1 MLINRYRLESFFVE
15 RTISPAKQALISIER
30 KNMSFDVRK
39 SDKYV
44 PENDE
49 KRRGAADA
57 REREQVIS
65 ELKECVTQHRGNE
78 QILGWGYEVELERN
92 SSLDDIYAPG
102 SALLTELVE
111 SLPLQSVM
119 SQQAIKPD
127 AQIRVNE
134 SGKLEVLSD
143 IGWIDFVE
151 LGYFN
156 HFQSGQDTLAIL
168 VEIAKEAGGYI
179 WKDRVILVEQWLT
192 FHGFDVPKSIGEL
205 KNLISCFEFR
215 FPEVDGLGNYWT
227 QLAADDDALIVLSS
241 EQCAAIRQL
250 MLRKLPKNTR
260 LLDHLL
266 HESKSGIALHDN
278 AATLLKKVIEHTNSQ
293 EWARDCL
300 RQLDWFSEPAG
311 QEMPGQL
318 LVTAMLLDINPFIG
332 KALNRK
338 AVGSFEMYSPSY
350 LGRPLAIVLEGL
362 RDHMVANKWV
372 SHDAA
377 PLAIHLCLAQI
388 APEFIVRQVPTS
400 LTLGSLE
407 WVTYCRGVALVEAVS
422 RGAARM
428 MTYEQIMAYAELEP
442 VSKALADVHALAL
455 IDPIVDW
462 ALINGVITDVEL
474 RQYENATTQRAVVA
488 YQSYVANFSQ
498 VSVAFSTPMPDRKAI
513 AQAAL
518 ERAAPDCDFLHK
530 PVLDQRPGLYSSP
543 TKMSMIDLHVSGDLK
558 KQEWDFRAVFPDS
571 KKPDLLGQIS
581 GSGWP
586 ALYDPK
592 VESLYLRFPRLL
604 RMTDNDVEFH
614 RQLRGY
620 LSGLNAALATT
631 LKLAMSRL
639 SYFDLQEVLRGEL
652 TFFTV
657 RDSAVMTRTI
667 PLGEGQAHRATWES
681 QANKDAVT
689 GRFGIVMCASH
700 GGKLDCYELF
710 TLRGEIHRNDHLGKF
725 IVQSGK
731 LKAPARVDF
740 RGDLKAEE
748 SPTPKE
754 RLPINRKCYIEGVAN
769 DFRVTSSEA
778 IIEKLIVLPAPATP
792 ATPKK
797 SEYQNFSDPR
807 IEQISAM
814 IVSRHPL
821 MTFEQL
827 KEAAIVPTALEKERA
842 QGNAVATYIVD
853 LAVPFKKCVEDLSSG
868 EFNRLV
874 DGVYGCAMDA
884 IALVGAVAGFAFSA
898 ASISAKATSMSVK
911 LGYLAKL
918 IIGTGVSIF
927 NPLDDLPSI
936 LRGSGKL
943 VYKGGMRLSQQAHE
957 IIALAQSQMRHI
969 GGARKTA
976 VSAGRGALAGK
987 GIWRP
992 KATSVETM
1000 TVLAAREDFYWY
1012 ALSRSGKPWGPK
1024 LNHFNF
1030 VAPFRGDRFHKT
1042 LPVSYTRAVIQKS
1055 LPRAKAKIENAIKA
1069 LSDHDFSKELESIF
1083 KAFLGGNRSDATDRV
1098 LKYLKLIRTDFNGFS
1113 LSNMA
1118 LDPHKDNGN
1127 IASFDPGLYRQWV
1140 AASAS
1145 ERSKLM
1151 FMKIHTRN
1159 LNAHFIGHNYN
1170 HDVVADDLIHEML
1183 HGAAQTEDVSYA
1195 SDVAQPGSGNQVLN
1209 VTPLLNLA
1217 NGKHPLA
1224 ERNSE
1229 TQYHPAAKAIEN
1241 ADSLALVVSLLDQ
1254 YYTHNA
1260 EHKRNLYIL
1269 EQYLKSV
1276 GTGAVI
1282 EPVLL
1287 TLNRP
1292 A

>member
-1 MLINRYRLESFFVE
+1 
-15 RTISPAKQALISIER
+15 
-30 KNMSFDVRK
+30 MSFDVRK
-39 SDKYV
+39 SDKYA
-44 PENDE
+44 PENDG
-49 KRRGAADA
+49 KQRLAADA
-57 REREQVIS
+57 RERDQVIAK
-65 ELKECVTQHRGNE
+65 LKECVEQHTGNE
-78 QILGWGYEVELERN
+78 QILGWDYQIELVRN
-92 SSLDDIYAPG
+92 SSLDNVFAPG
-102 SALLTELVE
+102 SALLKQL
-111 SLPLQSVM
+111 LQTVTLRNAM
-119 SQQAIKPD
+119 VQEAIDPD
-127 AQIRVNE
+127 AAICVTE
-134 SGKLEVLSD
+134 TGKLEMASD

-151 LGYFN
+151 LGYFRS
-156 HFQSGQDTLAIL
+156 FQSDQDSLAIL
-168 VEIAKEAGGYI
+168 VEIAKEAGGYV
-179 WKDRVILVEQWLT
+179 WTDREVTVDQWLR
-192 FHGFDVPKSIGEL
+192 FHGFDVPANIGEII
-205 KNLISCFEFR
+205 NLVNCFEYR
-215 FPEVDGLGNYWT
+215 FPEVDALGNYWS
-227 QLAADDDALIVLSS
+227 QLVVDDETLIVLSS
-241 EQCAAIRQL
+241 EQYAAIRQCTL
-250 MLRKLPKNTR
+250 LELPKETR

-266 HESKSGIALHDN
+266 RKSDSGIALHDN
-278 AATLLKKVIEHTNSQ
+278 AAMLLKKVIEHTSSQ

-300 RQLDWFSEPAG
+300 RRLDWFSGPAG
-311 QEMPGQL
+311 QETPGQL

-332 KALNRK
+332 KTPNRK
-338 AVGSFEMYSPSY
+338 AVGSYEMYSSRY
-350 LGRPLAIVLEGL
+350 LGKPLAIVLEGL

-372 SHDAA
+372 GHDAA
-377 PLAIHLCLAQI
+377 PLAIHLCLAHI

-400 LTLGSLE
+400 LTIGSLE
-407 WVTYCRGVALVEAVS
+407 WVAYCRGVALVEAVS

-428 MTYEQIMAYAELEP
+428 MTYEQIMIYAELEP

-462 ALINGVITDVEL
+462 ALINGVITGVEL
-474 RQYENATTQRAVVA
+474 RQSENAATQRAVVA

-498 VSVAFSTPMPDRKAI
+498 VSIAFSTPIPDRKAI

-518 ERAAPDCDFLHK
+518 ERAVPDCDFLHK
-530 PVLDQRPGLYSSP
+530 PVLDQRPGLYASP
-543 TKMSMIDLHVSGDLK
+543 TKMSMVDLHMSGDLI

-571 KKPDLLGQIS
+571 SAPDLLSQIS
-581 GSGWP
+581 GSGRP
-586 ALYDPK
+586 ALYDPE
-592 VESLYLRFPRLL
+592 VESLYRRFPSLL
-604 RMTDNDVEFH
+604 RLTDNDVEFH

-620 LSGLNAALATT
+620 LGELNAALTTT

-639 SYFDLQEVLRGEL
+639 SYFELQDVLRGEL

-667 PLGEGQAHRATWES
+667 PLGEGQAHRASWET

-700 GGKLDCYELF
+700 GGRLACYELF
-710 TLRGEIHRNDHLGKF
+710 TLRGEIHRNDQLGKF

-740 RGDLKAEE
+740 RGDLKAEGP
-748 SPTPKE
+748 PTPKE

-778 IIEKLIVLPAPATP
+778 IIEKLIVLPAPAMP
-792 ATPKK
+792 ATPNE
-797 SEYQNFSDPR
+797 SEYRNFSDPR
-807 IEQISAM
+807 VEQIAAL

-827 KEAAIVPTALEKERA
+827 KEAAIVPTTLEKERA
-842 QGNAVATYIVD
+842 HGDAVATYIVD
-853 LAVPFKKCVEDLSSG
+853 LAVPFKKCVEDLTSG

-943 VYKGGMRLSQQAHE
+943 VYKGGMRLSQQAQE
-957 IIALAQSQMRHI
+957 IIVLAHSQMRHI

-976 VSAGRGALAGK
+976 VSAGRGVLTGK

-1024 LNHFNF
+1024 LSHFNF
-1030 VAPFRGDRFHKT
+1030 VAPFRGDRFHKA

-1069 LSDHDFSKELESIF
+1069 ISDHDFSKELESIF
-1083 KAFLGGNRSDATDRV
+1083 KAFLGSNRSDATDRV

-1145 ERSKLM
+1145 ERAKLM
-1151 FMKIHTRN
+1151 FVQIHTRN

-1217 NGKHPLA
+1217 SGKHPLI
-1224 ERNSE
+1224 ESDSS

-1254 YYTHNA
+1254 YYTDHA
-1260 EHKRNLYIL
+1260 EHQRNLYTL
-1269 EQYLKSV
+1269 DQYLESV
-1276 GTGAVI
+1276 GTGATVG
-1282 EPVLL
+1282 PVLL
-1287 TLNRP
+1287 TLNRT

>member
-1 MLINRYRLESFFVE
+1 MSVE
-15 RTISPAKQALISIER
+15 
-30 KNMSFDVRK
+30 VRK
-39 SDKYV
+39 TDKYAL
-44 PENDE
+44 EIDGE
-49 KRRGAADA
+49 QRSAADA
-57 REREQVIS
+57 REREQVIAK
-65 ELKECVTQHRGNE
+65 LKECLAQHTGNE
-78 QILGWGYEVELERN
+78 QILGWEYQIELVKN
-92 SSLDDIYAPG
+92 SSLDDVYAPG
-102 SALLTELVE
+102 SALLTQLLQTV
-111 SLPLQSVM
+111 PLRSAMV
-119 SQQAIKPD
+119 QQAIDSD
-127 AQIRVNE
+127 AAICITE
-134 SGKLEVLSD
+134 TGKLEMSSD
-143 IGWIDFVE
+143 IGWRDFVE
-151 LGYFN
+151 LGYFRN
-156 HFQSGQDTLAIL
+156 FQSGQDSLAIL
-168 VEIAKEAGGYI
+168 VEIAKEAGGYV
-179 WKDRVILVEQWLT
+179 WTDREIIVDQWLK
-192 FHGFDVPKSIGEL
+192 FHGFDVPANIEEL
-205 KNLISCFEFR
+205 RNLIRCFEFD
-215 FPEVDGLGNYWT
+215 FPEVDEFGDYWS
-227 QLAADDDALIVLSS
+227 QLVTDDEALIVLSS
-241 EQCAAIRQL
+241 EQCTAIRQC
-250 MLRKLPKNTR
+250 KLPKLPKDTR

-266 HESKSGIALHDN
+266 RESGSGSALHDN
-278 AATLLKKVIEHTNSQ
+278 AAMLLKQVIEHANSQ

-300 RQLDWFSEPAG
+300 QQLDWFSGLVG
-311 QEMPGQL
+311 QEAPGQL

-332 KALNRK
+332 TTLNRK
-338 AVGSFEMYSPSY
+338 AIGSFEMYSPRY
-350 LGRPLAIVLEGL
+350 LGRPPAIVLEGL
-362 RDHMVANKWV
+362 RDHMVTNKWV
-372 SHDAA
+372 DQDAA

-388 APEFIVRQVPTS
+388 APEFIVRQIPTT
-400 LTLGSLE
+400 LTIGSLE
-407 WVTYCRGVALVEAVS
+407 WVAYCRGVALVEAVS

-428 MTYEQIMAYAELEP
+428 MTYPQIMAYAELEP
-442 VSKALADVHALAL
+442 ISKALADVHALAL

-462 ALINGVITDVEL
+462 ALMNGVITDVEL
-474 RQYENATTQRAVVA
+474 RQSENATTQRAVVA

-513 AQAAL
+513 AQEAL
-518 ERAAPDCDFLHK
+518 ERAVPDCDFLHK
-530 PVLDQRPGLYSSP
+530 PVLNQRPGLYDSP
-543 TKMSMIDLHVSGDLK
+543 TKMSVVDLYVSGDLRTR
-558 KQEWDFRAVFPDS
+558 EWDFRAVFPDS
-571 KKPDLLGQIS
+571 KAPDLLSQIS
-581 GSGWP
+581 GSGRP

-592 VESLYLRFPRLL
+592 VESLYLRFPSLL
-604 RMTDNDVEFH
+604 RLTDNDVEFH

-620 LSGLNAALATT
+620 LDELNTALTTT

-639 SYFDLQEVLRGEL
+639 SYFELQDVLRGEL

-667 PLGEGQAHRATWES
+667 PLGEGQAHRASWET

-700 GGKLDCYELF
+700 GGRLACYELF

-740 RGDLKAEE
+740 RGDLKAEQ

-778 IIEKLIVLPAPATP
+778 IIEKLIVLSAPATP
-792 ATPKK
+792 TIPKI

-807 IEQISAM
+807 IEQISAL
-814 IVSRHPL
+814 IVSLHPL

-827 KEAAIVPTALEKERA
+827 KEAAIVPTTLEKERA

-884 IALVGAVAGFAFSA
+884 IALVGAVAGFAFTA

-943 VYKGGMRLSQQAHE
+943 VYKGGMRLSQQAQE
-957 IIALAQSQMRHI
+957 IIGLAQSQMRHI
-969 GGARKTA
+969 GGTRRTA

-992 KATSVETM
+992 KATGVETM

-1042 LPVSYTRAVIQKS
+1042 LPVSYTRAFIQKS

-1069 LSDHDFSKELESIF
+1069 ISDHDFSKEFEFIC
-1083 KAFLGGNRSDATDRV
+1083 KAFLGSNRSDTTDRV

-1140 AASAS
+1140 AANAS
-1145 ERSKLM
+1145 ERAKVM

-1170 HDVVADDLIHEML
+1170 HDVIADDLIHEML

-1195 SDVAQPGSGNQVLN
+1195 SDVAQPGSGDQVLN

-1217 NGKHPLA
+1217 NGKHPLVESGSA
-1224 ERNSE
+1224 

-1241 ADSLALVVSLLDQ
+1241 ADSLTLVVSLLDQ
-1254 YYTHNA
+1254 YYTDNA
-1260 EHKRNLYIL
+1260 EHQHNLYTL
-1269 EQYLKSV
+1269 EQCLESA
-1276 GTGAVI
+1276 GTGAI
-1282 EPVLL
+1282 TEPVLL

>member
-1 MLINRYRLESFFVE
+1 MN
-15 RTISPAKQALISIER
+15 
-30 KNMSFDVRK
+30 FDVRK
-39 SDKYV
+39 SDKYA
-44 PENDE
+44 PEKDE
-49 KRRGAADA
+49 KQRSAADA
-57 REREQVIS
+57 REREQVIAK
-65 ELKECVTQHRGNE
+65 LKECVANHKENE
-78 QILGWGYEVELERN
+78 QILGWDYQIELVKN
-92 SSLDDIYAPG
+92 SSLDDVYAPG
-102 SALLTELVE
+102 SALLSQLLQTV
-111 SLPLQSVM
+111 PLRSARVQE
-119 SQQAIKPD
+119 AIKPD
-127 AQIRVNE
+127 AVICVTE
-134 SGKLEVLSD
+134 TGKLEMSSD
-143 IGWIDFVE
+143 IGWLDFVE
-151 LGYFN
+151 LGYFRS
-156 HFQSGQDTLAIL
+156 FRSGQDSLAIL
-168 VEIAKEAGGYI
+168 VEFAKEAGGYI
-179 WKDRVILVEQWLT
+179 WTDREIIVDQWLK
-192 FHGFDVPKSIGEL
+192 FHGFDVPANIEEL
-205 KNLISCFEFR
+205 RNLTRCFEFN
-215 FPEVDGLGNYWT
+215 FPEVDEFGNYWS
-227 QLAADDDALIVLSS
+227 QLVTDDEALIVLSS
-241 EQCAAIRQL
+241 EQWTAIRQCT
-250 MLRKLPKNTR
+250 LRKLPKDTR

-266 HESKSGIALHDN
+266 RESGSGSALHDN
-278 AATLLKKVIEHTNSQ
+278 AAMLLKQVIEHASSQ

-300 RQLDWFSEPAG
+300 RQLDWLSEPVG
-311 QEMPGQL
+311 QEALGQL

-338 AVGSFEMYSPSY
+338 AIGSYEMYSPGH
-350 LGRPLAIVLEGL
+350 LGRPSAIVLEGL

-377 PLAIHLCLAQI
+377 PLAIHMCLAQI
-388 APEFIVRQVPTS
+388 APEFIVRQVPAS
-400 LTLGSLE
+400 LTIGSLE
-407 WVTYCRGVALVEAVS
+407 WVAYCRGVALVEAVS
-422 RGAARM
+422 GGAARM
-428 MTYEQIMAYAELEP
+428 MTYPQIMAYAELEP
-442 VSKALADVHALAL
+442 ISKALADVHALAL

-462 ALINGVITDVEL
+462 ALINGVITDAEL
-474 RQYENATTQRAVVA
+474 RQSENATTQRAVVA

-518 ERAAPDCDFLHK
+518 ETAVPDCDFLHK
-530 PVLDQRPGLYSSP
+530 PVLEQRPGLYASP
-543 TKMSMIDLHVSGDLK
+543 TKMSMVDLHMSGDLRR
-558 KQEWDFRAVFPDS
+558 QEWDFRAVFPDS
-571 KKPDLLGQIS
+571 KAPDLLSQVD
-581 GSGWP
+581 GSGRP

-592 VESLYLRFPRLL
+592 VESLYRRFPSLL
-604 RMTDNDVEFH
+604 LLTDNDVEFH

-620 LSGLNAALATT
+620 LDELNTALTTT
-631 LKLAMSRL
+631 LKLALSRL
-639 SYFDLQEVLRGEL
+639 SYFELQDVLRGEL

-667 PLGEGQAHRATWES
+667 PLGEGQAHKASWET

-700 GGKLDCYELF
+700 GGKLACYELF

-740 RGDLKAEE
+740 KGDLNAEE

-778 IIEKLIVLPAPATP
+778 IIEKLIVLPTPATP

-827 KEAAIVPTALEKERA
+827 KAAAIVPTTLEKERA
-842 QGNAVATYIVD
+842 QGDAVATYIVD

-874 DGVYGCAMDA
+874 DGVYGCAMDV

-992 KATSVETM
+992 KATGVETM

-1042 LPVSYTRAVIQKS
+1042 LPVSYTRAVIQRS

-1069 LSDHDFSKELESIF
+1069 LSDHDFSKEFESIC
-1083 KAFLGGNRSDATDRV
+1083 KAFLGSNRSDATDRV

-1127 IASFDPGLYRQWV
+1127 IAAFDPGLYRQWV

-1145 ERSKLM
+1145 ERAKVM

-1159 LNAHFIGHNYN
+1159 LNAHFIGHDYN

-1195 SDVAQPGSGNQVLN
+1195 RDVAQPGSGDQVLN

-1217 NGKHPLA
+1217 NGKHPLVESDSA
-1224 ERNSE
+1224 
-1229 TQYHPAAKAIEN
+1229 TQYHPAGKAIEN

-1254 YYTHNA
+1254 YYTDNA
-1260 EHKRNLYIL
+1260 EYQRNLYTL
-1269 EQYLKSV
+1269 EQYLESTD
-1276 GTGAVI
+1276 TGAIV